1 MTRSLF
7 YCVALGCIA
16 VAGMFAPLAAIAA
29 QDTGWPNKP
38 VTFIV
43 PFPPGGSVDPLAR
56 LVGARLSAALG
67 QQFIVDNRPGGSGS
81 IGAAAAA
88 KASPD
93 GYTFLFVFDTHAVNP
108 SLIPKLP
115 FDTTKD
121 LMPVMLVGAAPMA
134 IVTHPSKPYKSFA
147 DMIKAAKAKPD
158 TLTYGSIGSGSLGHL
173 TKKLLEQAGGFGA
186 VHVPYKGGGPMIV
199 DATGG
204 HIETGIASVS
214 VLAPHVKAGK
224 LRALAVTGD
233 KRSHAM
239 PDVPALAEQGFP
251 GFSALA
257 WWGIFGTAGTPKPIL
272 DRFHAELVKVFNLAD
287 VRRQLA
293 DNLGMDLV
301 VSSPE
306 GLQKFLLAEIARWGK
321 VVRDHNI
328 RAD

>member
-1 MTRSLF
+1 MIRSIF
-7 YCVALGCIA
+7 YFTAVWSIAAAGALT
-16 VAGMFAPLAAIAA
+16 PEPTSAA
-29 QDTGWPNKP
+29 QDTSWPTKP

-56 LVGARLSAALG
+56 LVGSRLSAALG

-88 KASPD
+88 KARPD

-108 SLIPKLP
+108 TLIPKLP

-121 LMPVMLVGAAPMA
+121 LVPVMLVGTAPMA
-134 IVTHPSKPYKSFA
+134 IVTHPSKPYKNFA
-147 DMIKAAKAKPD
+147 DVIKAAKAKPD
-158 TLTYGSIGSGSLGHL
+158 TLSYGSIGSGSLGHL
-173 TKKLLEQAGGFGA
+173 TMKLLEQAGGFVA

-204 HIETGIASVS
+204 HVETGIASVS
-214 VLAPHVKAGK
+214 VLAPHVKGGK
-224 LRALAVTGD
+224 LRAIAVTGD
-233 KRSHAM
+233 KRSQAL

-257 WWGIFGTAGTPKPIL
+257 WWGIFGTAGTSKPIL
-272 DRFHAELVKVFNLAD
+272 DKFHAELVKVFNLPD
-287 VRRQLA
+287 VRKQLA
-293 DNLGMDLV
+293 DTLGMDLV

-306 GLQKFLLAEIARWGK
+306 ALQKFLLAEMARWGK
-321 VVRDHNI
+321 VVREHNI

>member
-1 MTRSLF
+1 MIHSLF
-7 YCVALGCIA
+7 YWLGLGCVAA
-16 VAGMFAPLAAIAA
+16 VGLAPLPGLRCRA
-29 QDTGWPNKP
+29 TNWPNKP
-38 VTFIV
+38 VKFIV

-56 LVGARLSAALG
+56 LVGSRLTTALG

-81 IGAAAAA
+81 IGTAAAA

-108 SLIPKLP
+108 TLIPNLP
-115 FDTTKD
+115 FDTTKE
-121 LMPVMLVGAAPMA
+121 LVPVTLVGTAPMA
-134 IVTHPSKPYKSFA
+134 IVTNPGKPYKSFG

-173 TKKLLEQAGGFGA
+173 TMKLLEPAGGFVA

-199 DATGG
+199 DATAG
-204 HIETGIASVS
+204 HVEAGIASVA
-214 VLAPHVKAGK
+214 VLSPHVKGGK
-224 LRALAVTGD
+224 LRAIAVTGD

-257 WWGIFGTAGTPKPIL
+257 WWGIFGAGRTPKPIL
-272 DRFHAELVKVFNLAD
+272 DKFHAELVKVFNLPD
-287 VRRQLA
+287 LRSQLA
-293 DNLGMDLV
+293 DTLGMDLV

-306 GLQKFLLAEIARWGK
+306 ALQKFLLAEIARWGK
-321 VVRDHNI
+321 VVREHNI
-328 RAD
+328 RGD

>member
-1 MTRSLF
+1 MIGSLF
-7 YCVALGCIA
+7 YCLTLGYVA
-16 VAGMFAPLAAIAA
+16 VASALAPSQGGAA
-29 QDTGWPNKP
+29 QETSWPTKP

-56 LVGARLSAALG
+56 LVGSRLNTSLG

-88 KASPD
+88 KARPD

-108 SLIPKLP
+108 TLIPKLP

-121 LMPVMLVGAAPMA
+121 LAPVMLVGTAPMA
-134 IVTHPSKPYKSFA
+134 IVTHPDKPYKSFA
-147 DMIKAAKAKPD
+147 DVIKAAKAKPD
-158 TLTYGSIGSGSLGHL
+158 TLSYGSIGSGSLGHL
-173 TKKLLEQAGGFGA
+173 TMKLLEQAGSFVA

-214 VLAPHVKAGK
+214 VLAPHVKGGK

-233 KRSHAM
+233 KRSHALS
-239 PDVPALAEQGFP
+239 DVPALAEQGFP
-251 GFSALA
+251 GFTALA
-257 WWGIFGTAGTPKPIL
+257 WWGIFGPAGIPKPIL
-272 DRFHAELVKVFNLAD
+272 DKFHAELVKVFNLPD
-287 VRRQLA
+287 VRKQLA
-293 DNLGMDLV
+293 ESLGMDLV

-306 GLQKFLLAEIARWGK
+306 ALQKFLIAEIARWGK
-321 VVRDHNI
+321 VVREHNI